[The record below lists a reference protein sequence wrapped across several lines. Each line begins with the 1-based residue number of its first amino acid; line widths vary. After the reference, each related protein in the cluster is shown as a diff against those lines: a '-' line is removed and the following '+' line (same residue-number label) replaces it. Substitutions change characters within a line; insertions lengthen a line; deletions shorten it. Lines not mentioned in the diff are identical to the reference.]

1 MNLERGT
8 PDSGIRRVAETL
20 QHLHQ
25 RARTNPVAQRQLLL
39 SGTESA
45 LTGFEQVMNGPL
57 GKQLGVES
65 FRLAGGTLASGR
77 LLLHQTGSKAEAM
90 PVMDLLN
97 NYRARNPLD
106 WNGSPL
112 VFKTYIYDPVVVDES
127 AFNAWVR
134 QAPQQTPAGGDSI
147 HEASTL
153 TPTLLADRI
162 NDWLSQLD
170 SGNDPRAKE
179 FRSLEACAN
188 PLLDHAE
195 AWTIWQADSD
205 NGSGSGGPLLS
216 EPPVGAQ
223 AERGGLAQANA
234 GLLKRIRLDEA
245 APNNGQ
251 GVTVVIL
258 DTAPVHANGS
268 INGSAIDPRLVDFW
282 CDVQLVPITTSKP
295 DSPKPDP
302 SCRCMRQD
310 TTSTFGSNGRTPEQ
324 IDQARAFGKEYHGMF
339 AASLVKMVAPEAS
352 VLLLRVLNSDAI
364 GDAADIMRAINLAMA
379 LRKAKT
385 IAGNRRVVEDKLVFN
400 LSLGLSRTLSEE
412 VEACAMLRV
421 IEAAAYEGALFVAA
435 AGNDSWPCHPRNPEE
450 PAAYGY
456 YADGEYSC
464 RMMICVSA
472 TDEHESTK
480 IAYFSNQG
488 VIGAPAQHI
497 FMETGNPGKRAYS
510 KPTPERTIHA
520 PAFVE
525 WSGTSFAAPLVA
537 GAAARLLSSNTPAE
551 MIKETL
557 WETAAKP
564 ARWDGIAELRL
575 V

>member
-1 MNLERGT
+1 
-8 PDSGIRRVAETL
+8 
-20 QHLHQ
+20 
-25 RARTNPVAQRQLLL
+25 LLL
-39 SGTESA
+39 SGPESA
-45 LTGFEQVMNGPL
+45 LEGFEQVMNGPL
-57 GKQLGVES
+57 GKQFGVES
-65 FRLAGGTLASGR
+65 FRLADGTITAGR
-77 LLLHQTGSKAEAM
+77 LLLHHTSSKAEAL
-90 PVMDLLN
+90 PVTDLLN
-97 NYRARNPLD
+97 DYRARNPLD
-106 WNGSPL
+106 WNGVPL
-112 VFKTYIYDPVVVDES
+112 VFKTYIYDPIMVDEPS
-127 AFNAWVR
+127 WPGQNPR
-134 QAPQQTPAGGDSI
+134 QTPAGGNTANTL

-153 TPTLLADRI
+153 TPTLLAGRI

-170 SGNDPRAKE
+170 ADNDPRAAQ
-179 FRSLEACAN
+179 FQSLEACAN

-195 AWTIWQADSD
+195 AWPIWQADSD

-216 EPPVGAQ
+216 EPPIGVQ
-223 AERGGLAQANA
+223 AERGGLAQVNA
-234 GLLKRIRLDEA
+234 RLLKRIRLDEA
-245 APNNGQ
+245 APNDGQ

-258 DTAPVHANGS
+258 DTAPVRENGS
-268 INGSAIDPRLVDFW
+268 VDGRAIDPQLVDFW
-282 CDVQLVPITTSKP
+282 CDVQTVPITTAKR
-295 DSPKPDP
+295 DAPKPDP

-310 TTSTFGSNGRTPEQ
+310 TASTFGSNGRTPEQ
-324 IDQARAFGKEYHGMF
+324 IDQARSFGKEYHGMF
-339 AASLVKMVAPEAS
+339 AASLVKMIAPQAS

-379 LRKAKT
+379 LRKDKT
-385 IAGNRRVVEDKLVFN
+385 TAGNRRVVEDKVIFN

-412 VEACAMLRV
+412 EEPCAMLRV
-421 IEAAAYEGALFVAA
+421 IEAAAYESAVFVAA

-464 RMMICVSA
+464 RMMICVAA
-472 TDEHESTK
+472 TDERESTK

-497 FMETGNPGKRAYS
+497 FMETGNPGKREYTRPGADRS
-510 KPTPERTIHA
+510 LRA

-537 GAAARLLSSNTPAE
+537 GAAARLLSGDTTAE
-551 MIKETL
+551 KIKETL
-557 WETAAKP
+557 WETSAKP